1 MLFDHGYLEDD
12 VDFNV
17 EIDAVVTEVSVVG
30 VSNESFKC
38 KQCEKVC
45 KSKRGL
51 TRHIKVKHVV
61 VVDNTSG
68 SSGFNWMSEKDV
80 TWKKQHIAKLNFIL
94 KTSADIASKYMCL
107 PSLTRTFFQ
116 NFAMSPEELQNL
128 WEEMRPLI
136 HAYSSDAEKFYAEFY
151 ALLSK
156 DMLPTKFD
164 DITVT
169 NILMTE
175 VANHILMHL
184 SDKNSDIS
192 SSSKP
197 ITSITDKE
205 IKCLQYYKWLHCTQT
220 SQQIQI

>member
-1 MLFDHGYLEDD
+1 MSQKDGGEELDDLFLLHDHGYLEDD

-17 EIDAVVTEVSVVG
+17 EIDAVVTEVSVIG

-68 SSGFNWMSEKDV
+68 SSGFNWLSEKDV
-80 TWKKQHIAKLNFIL
+80 TWKKLPIAKLNFIL
-94 KTSADIASKYMCL
+94 KTSADIASKDMCL
-107 PSLTRTFFQ
+107 PSLTRTFLQ
-116 NFAMSPEELQNL
+116 NFSLSPEELQIL

-151 ALLSK
+151 TLLSK
-156 DMLPTKFD
+156 NMLPTKFD

-175 VANHILMHL
+175 VANHILLRL

-192 SSSKP
+192 
-197 ITSITDKE
+197 
-205 IKCLQYYKWLHCTQT
+205 YYL
-220 SQQIQI
+220 